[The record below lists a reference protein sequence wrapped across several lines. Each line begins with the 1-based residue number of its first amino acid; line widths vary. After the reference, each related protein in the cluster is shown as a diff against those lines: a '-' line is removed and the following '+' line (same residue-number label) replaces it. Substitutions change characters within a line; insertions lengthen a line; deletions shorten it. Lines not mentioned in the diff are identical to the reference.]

1 MLRTLM
7 RMLTFMNW
15 DLSSHV
21 LRPKSRVLRRLD
33 NGLSTVSGV
42 AGNLLCRND
51 FNPSQQQL
59 FRNQHTFR
67 EDFQM
72 YGSLKTV
79 GLSLPITFCYLS
91 NKYPLDMAT
100 HETPIKLGWTYPQ
113 LVVLILLAKSTSW
126 WWSQEMDLTLLH
138 SFVSNLWN
146 HPHAYRCQD
155 GHINRYIM
163 YHMSWQK
170 KVSQMGPI
178 LFILCTSPRR
188 WLLHLYRC
196 WWKDTKPGQNKACSD
211 ILHLFFYDTC
221 CIFIIGDR
229 TCVA

>member
-1 MLRTLM
+1 MVETSKTISSLWNGNHVL
-7 RMLTFMNW
+7 
-15 DLSSHV
+15 LSS
-21 LRPKSRVLRRLD
+21 RPKSRVLRRLD

-113 LVVLILLAKSTSW
+113 LVVLILLAKSTFLMMESG
-126 WWSQEMDLTLLH
+126 
-138 SFVSNLWN
+138 
-146 HPHAYRCQD
+146 D
-155 GHINRYIM
+155 GLDA
-163 YHMSWQK
+163 S
-170 KVSQMGPI
+170 
-178 LFILCTSPRR
+178 
-188 WLLHLYRC
+188 
-196 WWKDTKPGQNKACSD
+196 A
-211 ILHLFFYDTC
+211 
-221 CIFIIGDR
+221 
-229 TCVA
+229 